1 MKGAEINC
9 EKILLKDL
17 EKSSNSKMEVNT
29 EKSQTRVNSEESEE
43 GSEIEIEFDKL
54 VNKVETEMGNLNNL
68 KSDLMRFKQTRLR
81 KVY

>member
-1 MKGAEINC
+1 MRI
-9 EKILLKDL
+9 
-17 EKSSNSKMEVNT
+17 
-29 EKSQTRVNSEESEE
+29 NSEESEE